1 VRTGTAV
8 TDSAGRAVVSTSG
21 SRGTYTLTVTGVT
34 KDGYALDS
42 AGSVLSG
49 SIDYR
54 GSVRRS
60 ITP

>member
-1 VRTGTAV
+1 MPRVYVALDLEFTGLNPEHDAI
-8 TDSAGRAVVSTSG
+8 
-21 SRGTYTLTVTGVT
+21 LE
-34 KDGYALDS
+34 KDGYALDA